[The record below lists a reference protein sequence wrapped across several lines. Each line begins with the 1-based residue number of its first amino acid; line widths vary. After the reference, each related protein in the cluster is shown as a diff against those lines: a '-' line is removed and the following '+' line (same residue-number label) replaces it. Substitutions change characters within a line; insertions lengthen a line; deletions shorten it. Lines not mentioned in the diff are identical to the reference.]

1 MSKSFTT
8 AEVAQHKDDANGYW
22 LIVEGDVYDVSSEF
36 PSLFRLPRTVE
47 LSVVCAISMLTM
59 S

>member
-22 LIVEGDVYDVSSEF
+22 LIVEGDVYDVSSAF
-36 PSLFRLPRTVE
+36 SPPLSQLSRE
-47 LSVVCAISMLTM
+47 LC
-59 S
+59 